1 MARRL
6 IIDTGVLVA
15 AERGLVSLDDVVT
28 DDDDPALAAVTV
40 AELLVGV
47 ELADDAHR
55 VARQTFVDDLL
66 AVVPVED
73 YTMDVAR
80 AHARLL
86 ADARRTGRTR
96 GAYDL
101 LVAATAIATARVL
114 VTTDASAGLG
124 DLPGVDVVLAAIPR
138 RRQARRKT

>member
-15 AERGLVSLDDVVT
+15 AERGLVSLDAVVA
-28 DDDDPALAAVTV
+28 DDDDPAIAAVTV

-47 ELADDAHR
+47 ELADAAHR
-55 VARQTFVDDLL
+55 QSRQAFVDDLL

-73 YTMDVAR
+73 YTTNVAR
-80 AHARLL
+80 VHARLL
-86 ADARRTGRTR
+86 ADARRSGRTR

-101 LVAATAIATARVL
+101 LVAATAIATARVV
-114 VTTDASAGLG
+114 VTMDTSAGLG
-124 DLPGVDVVLAAIPR
+124 DLPGVSVVIAAIPR
-138 RRQARRKT
+138 SRQ

>member
-15 AERGLVSLDDVVT
+15 AERGLVSLDAVVA
-28 DDDDPALAAVTV
+28 DDDDPAIAAVTV

-47 ELADDAHR
+47 ELADAAHR
-55 VARQTFVDDLL
+55 QSRQAFVDDLL

-73 YTMDVAR
+73 YTTNVAR
-80 AHARLL
+80 VHARLL
-86 ADARRTGRTR
+86 ADARRSGRTR

-101 LVAATAIATARVL
+101 LVAATAIATARVV
-114 VTTDASAGLG
+114 VTMDTSAGLG
-124 DLPGVDVVLAAIPR
+124 DLPGVSVVIAAIPR
-138 RRQARRKT
+138 NRP